1 LLFTLGLHGAFLSFE
16 CCVSVIRNCFEF
28 RISCLGF
35 GDYRMGNAI
44 SIKNLTFTYQGTER
58 PALQNIQGQIEDGTF
73 VVVMG
78 HGGAGKSTL
87 CCSLNALVP
96 KFFRGKYQGRVLVNG
111 KEVAQHRVAEM
122 SRLVG
127 LVLQDFESQL
137 FCTNVELEMAFGP
150 ENHCLS
156 RQEIERRIQHYLG
169 LVGLETLRNREPA
182 SLSGGQKQRLA
193 IGSVLALE
201 PKVLVM
207 DEPTTELDPLG
218 REEVLSV
225 SESIREEGRSLLVVD
240 HEPETAVTADQVWLL
255 RDGQVVSRGSPSE
268 ILVDTTTMESCG
280 VKTLPMVE
288 LFHTMNWP
296 GNPLAVETAIELIQ
310 KHHFTERL
318 ERKVKTAS
326 FSHSKGFPILK
337 AEELRYVYPTY
348 HVEALRGIDLTI
360 YEGDFIAILGQN
372 GSGKT
377 TLAKHFNGLLKPTF
391 GRMWVENRPT
401 TECSHRE
408 LARWVGYVF
417 QNPDHQIFARTVAGE
432 VGFGLRMQGE
442 TSKTIEKRLA
452 EALDTV
458 GLQGYEQKVPFTL
471 TKGERQR
478 VAVASVLAT
487 QPQVIILD
495 EPTTGLDYRHQRNM
509 MEMLNR
515 LNQDGHTIIVIT
527 HSMWVAAEYAN
538 RTVVMKDGTILS
550 DGPTRAVFADEVRLA
565 EASLRPSSLV
575 RLSNWLGTEALTVE
589 QMVKELKGQGHG

>member
-1 LLFTLGLHGAFLSFE
+1 
-16 CCVSVIRNCFEF
+16 
-28 RISCLGF
+28 
-35 GDYRMGNAI
+35 MGNAI